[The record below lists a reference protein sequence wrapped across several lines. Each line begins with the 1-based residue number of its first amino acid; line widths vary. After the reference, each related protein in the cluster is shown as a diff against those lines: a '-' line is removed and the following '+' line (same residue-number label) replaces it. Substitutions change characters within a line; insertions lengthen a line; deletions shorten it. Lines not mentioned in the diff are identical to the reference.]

1 MKYRSIVLSGSV
13 ASGTTTAA
21 KALSEKLNL
30 KFQSAGE
37 YFRNYLLKHNI
48 HISDIEKIPVEIDKK
63 RDAQSSK
70 LVEKSD
76 GIVFDSLYLGYF
88 CRDMP
93 HVLKVLLTANE
104 DIRIKRALARVHT
117 HKETAQDVRKRDK
130 AQDLKF
136 RKLYADEDFLDPKFF
151 DLVIDTT
158 NLKPNKVTEQILR
171 KFSTGLNSKQ

>member
-1 MKYRSIVLSGSV
+1 MKYRSIIISGPV
-13 ASGTTTAA
+13 ASGTTTTA

-30 KFQSAGE
+30 EFQSAGD

-63 RDAQSSK
+63 TDAQSSK

-88 CRDMP
+88 CRNMP

-104 DIRIKRALARVHT
+104 DIRIKRALARTHT

-130 AQDLKF
+130 AQDNKF
-136 RKLYADEDFLDPKFF
+136 RKLYADENFLDPKFF

-158 NLKPNKVTEQILR
+158 NLKPEEVVQTIQNKFL
-171 KFSTGLNSKQ
+171 SSNYSN